1 MALRA
6 LNLSSATLKE
16 DFEAAIKREALKAEQ
31 NKQVNLFALYKH
43 VKPPTRR
50 RFVEQKLMLSSNF
63 RCYQNHHC
71 QEYDFGHTLLC
82 NLDQT

>member
-1 MALRA
+1 
-6 LNLSSATLKE
+6 
-16 DFEAAIKREALKAEQ
+16 
-31 NKQVNLFALYKH
+31 
-43 VKPPTRR
+43 
-50 RFVEQKLMLSSNF
+50 MLSSNF